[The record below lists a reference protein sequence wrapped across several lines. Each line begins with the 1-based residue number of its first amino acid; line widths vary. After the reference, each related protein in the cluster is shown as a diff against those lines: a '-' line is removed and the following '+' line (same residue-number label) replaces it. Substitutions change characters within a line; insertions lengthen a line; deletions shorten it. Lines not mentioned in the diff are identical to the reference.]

1 MEEKDIY
8 KELTAKMVKVFG
20 WEMLAKGSMS
30 RSEIIM
36 MVGELVRSQGL
47 ENVTEQHLVG
57 IRDIMDGTLEEALS
71 QKRPI

>member
-20 WEMLAKGSMS
+20 MGMLREGSMS
-30 RSEIIM
+30 RAEIIM
-36 MVGELVRSQGL
+36 MVESLVISQGL

>member
-36 MVGELVRSQGL
+36 MVESLVNSQGL

-57 IRDIMDGTLEEALS
+57 IRDIMDGTLEEALF

>member
-20 WEMLAKGSMS
+20 MGMLREGSMS
-30 RSEIIM
+30 RAEIIM
-36 MVGELVRSQGL
+36 MVESLVISQGL

-57 IRDIMDGTLEEALS
+57 IRDIMDGTLEEALF

>member
-8 KELTAKMVKVFG
+8 KDLSAKMVKVFG
-20 WEMLAKGSMS
+20 RETLLEESLTQ
-30 RSEIIM
+30 SEIMM
-36 MVGELVRSQGL
+36 MVESLVESQGL

-57 IRDIMDGTLEEALS
+57 IRDIMDGTLEEALF

>member
-36 MVGELVRSQGL
+36 MVESLVISQGL

-57 IRDIMDGTLEEALS
+57 IRDIMDGTLEEALF